1 MINISWNSIDKTGH
15 KFNMLTTIERLPNY
29 KGNSKTYY
37 KCLCDCGNFHY
48 VSNDNLG
55 KTYSCGCVNKQ
66 AISQRKD
73 YTGEKFNNLTVTKML
88 YNYKNNHTY
97 CECICDCGNTTIAYI
112 GNIKSGKLNH
122 VVVLKQIQDLV
133 EKIMRKI

>member
-55 KTYSCGCVNKQ
+55 KNIFVWLCKQ
-66 AISQRKD
+66 TSNI
-73 YTGEKFNNLTVTKML
+73 TKKRL
-88 YNYKNNHTY
+88 YW
-97 CECICDCGNTTIAYI
+97 
-112 GNIKSGKLNH
+112 
-122 VVVLKQIQDLV
+122 
-133 EKIMRKI
+133 

>member
-37 KCLCDCGNFHY
+37 KCLCDCCNFHY

-88 YNYKNNHTY
+88 YNYKNNYYLLLTRY
-97 CECICDCGNTTIAYI
+97 SFRSYQQN
-112 GNIKSGKLNH
+112 
-122 VVVLKQIQDLV
+122 
-133 EKIMRKI
+133 